1 MNLTDTKEVLRDFML
16 INYFGKK
23 ITMGKLKEKIFKLLL
38 FIGLVWVHIALIFD
52 VYMLYLHFTDQ
63 EAKMGFI
70 FDKIDN
76 YINILR

>member
-1 MNLTDTKEVLRDFML
+1 MNLTDTKEVLQVGML

-23 ITMGKLKEKIFKLLL
+23 ITMGKLKEKL
-38 FIGLVWVHIALIFD
+38 FNSFLYLALVWVHIALIFD

-63 EAKMGFI
+63 EAKMGFV